1 MANNIL
7 TIADGDYGYPTSTI
21 ATLVQG
27 QYGQSLP
34 LEIRDLA
41 GNVVSLTDFSTL
53 SAIKSSERGRVTS
66 IVGTITLSG
75 TPTVAPQLSWLLDEA
90 DTGIAGTFSL
100 VLSISNGTITHET
113 HPVELVILPNP
124 AINAVAAP
132 GVVGITTAQ
141 KTLLAA
147 IQGLTGLVKIAAGT
161 ATGVA
166 IQSFMQTFLQ
176 SATAVAARLNLL
188 PSYTGNTGKVL
199 AVNGAETDVE
209 WIAQSGGGAVDS
221 VFGRTGAVVAASGDY
236 AASQIGDDSE
246 YGADNLAEALNAVA
260 SEIATHIADTN
271 DPHNVTANQVSV
283 TGGVYTGESVESA
296 FDIIDDWM
304 GALQPG
310 SAKLTAI
317 AALTWAANSIL
328 LLTGTATASVQ
339 ALAAHIVTFLQSAT
353 AADARTAIGAGD
365 TAEYIIIA
373 LSDETTAL
381 TTGTAKTTF
390 VMPYAMT
397 LTGVIATVNTAPT
410 GSAIQVDINE
420 GVSSILSTK
429 LTIDATEKTSATAA
443 TPAVISDSALASGA
457 EIIFDIDAVG
467 STIAG
472 AGLKVTLIGTR

>member
-7 TIADGDYGYPTSTI
+7 TIADGDYGYPTSAI

-41 GNVVSLTDFSTL
+41 GNVVNLTGFSTL

-141 KTLLAA
+141 RTLLSA
-147 IQGLTGLVKIAAGT
+147 IQGLTGLVKIAAGS

-176 SATAVAARLNLL
+176 SANAVAARIGLL

-209 WIAQSGGGAVDS
+209 WVAQSGGGGSVD
-221 VFGRTGAVVAASGDY
+221 VTDLTTTTGTPAQRLRVAGAGGLEYRTTEQDL
-236 AASQIGDDSE
+236 
-246 YGADNLAEALNAVA
+246 ADLQDA
-260 SEIATHIADTN
+260 
-271 DPHNVTANQVSV
+271 
-283 TGGVYTGESVESA
+283 
-296 FDIIDDWM
+296 
-304 GALQPG
+304 GALATTDIGVTVQG
-310 SAKLTAI
+310 YDADLAAI
-317 AALTWAANSIL
+317 AALTASNDDVVQRKAGAWINRTVAQYVVDIL
-328 LLTGTATASVQ
+328 AGW
-339 ALAAHIVTFLQSAT
+339 AAHITTFLQSAN
-353 AADARTAIGAGD
+353 AAAARTAIGAGD
-365 TAEYIIIA
+365 TTEYIIIA

-381 TTGTAKTTF
+381 TTGTAKATF

-397 LTGVIATVNTAPT
+397 LTSVIATVNTAPT
-410 GSAIQVDINE
+410 GSALQVDINE

-443 TPAVISDSALASGA
+443 TPAVISDTALASGA
-457 EIIFDIDAVG
+457 EIILDIDAVG

-472 AGLKVTLIGTR
+472 AGLKVTLIGTRA

>member
-75 TPTVAPQLSWLLDEA
+75 TPTVAPQLSWMLDEA

-124 AINAVAAP
+124 AVNAVAAP

-141 KTLLAA
+141 RTLLAA
-147 IQGLTGLVKIAAGT
+147 IQGLTGLVKMAAGT
-161 ATGVA
+161 ATGIAV
-166 IQSFMQTFLQ
+166 QSFMETFLA

-209 WIAQSGGGAVDS
+209 WVAQSGGGAVDS
-221 VFGRTGAVVAASGDY
+221 VFGRTGAVIAASGDY
-236 AASQIGDDSE
+236 DATEVSYDSGVPGVWE
-246 YGADNLAEALNAVA
+246 TVALALAGIDSNNNATVIDLDA
-260 SEIATHIADTN
+260 HIDATTNVHGIADTSLLL
-271 DPHNVTANQVSV
+271 DTS
-283 TGGVYTGESVESA
+283 
-296 FDIIDDWM
+296 DI
-304 GALQPG
+304 GATVQAY
-310 SAKLTAI
+310 SAKTAAI
-317 AALTWAANSIL
+317 AGLTWAANSIIM
-328 LLTGTATASVQ
+328 LTGTATASVQ
-339 ALAAHIVTFLQSAT
+339 ALAAHVITFLQSAS
-353 AADARTAIGAGD
+353 AADARAAIGAGD
-365 TAEYIIIA
+365 TIEYIIVP

-381 TTGTAKTTF
+381 TAGAAKQTF

-397 LTGVIATVNTAPT
+397 LTGVIANVNTAPT
-410 GSAIQVDINE
+410 GSALQVDINE
-420 GVSSILSTK
+420 GLSSILSTK

-457 EIIFDIDAVG
+457 EIIFDLDAVG
-467 STIAG
+467 SVVAG